1 MASRFRQKDPPLK
14 SWDCKGC
21 TNICYRLIDG
31 QVFKY
36 CRPMIEGR
44 HRTAWISDTFVDCLN
59 KTLDPKA
66 TDTVVRLHP
75 SLVRK

>member
-21 TNICYRLIDG
+21 TNICYRLMDG

-36 CRPMIEGR
+36 CRPMLEGR
-44 HRTAWISDTFVDCLN
+44 SRHEWVTEEMIDCLDY
-59 KTLDPKA
+59 TTDPKA
-66 TDTVVRLHP
+66 EERDVKIW
-75 SLVRK
+75 SIN